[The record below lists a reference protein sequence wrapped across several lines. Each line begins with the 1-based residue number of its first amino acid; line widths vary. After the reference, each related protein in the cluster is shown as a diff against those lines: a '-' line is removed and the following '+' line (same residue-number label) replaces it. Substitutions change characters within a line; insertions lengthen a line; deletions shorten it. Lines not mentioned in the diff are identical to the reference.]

1 MAHDGA
7 STQTSRE
14 AGPVKGDLTPEL
26 QAELPKLSDGKAERI
41 RQVQERK

>member
-26 QAELPKLSDGKAERI
+26 QAELPKLSDGKAARVLD
-41 RQVQERK
+41 VQKRK